1 MTLDYL
7 INEDG
12 SCTCKLC
19 GELTASRTH
28 WYRHKYKVTSSC
40 DCRPSVIT
48 LNIRQVHNVCL
59 FKCDKCEVYFKS
71 KKGYE
76 GHVANRHTPRLLGA
90 DGKVRSKKEM
100 EGLNK
105 VSFTSSLELNL
116 FCSLIH
122 QGHVF

>member
-1 MTLDYL
+1 M
-7 INEDG
+7 
-12 SCTCKLC
+12 
-19 GELTASRTH
+19 
-28 WYRHKYKVTSSC
+28 
-40 DCRPSVIT
+40 
-48 LNIRQVHNVCL
+48 HNVCL

-122 QGHVF
+122 QGHVL

>member
-1 MTLDYL
+1 MTVDRV
-7 INEDG
+7 
-12 SCTCKLC
+12 LC
-19 GELTASRTH
+19 
-28 WYRHKYKVTSSC
+28 VTMPC
-40 DCRPSVIT
+40 
-48 LNIRQVHNVCL
+48 RQVHNVCL

-105 VSFTSSLELNL
+105 VS
-116 FCSLIH
+116 
-122 QGHVF
+122 

>member
-1 MTLDYL
+1 M
-7 INEDG
+7 
-12 SCTCKLC
+12 
-19 GELTASRTH
+19 
-28 WYRHKYKVTSSC
+28 
-40 DCRPSVIT
+40 
-48 LNIRQVHNVCL
+48 CL

-105 VSFTSSLELNL
+105 VSRTSN
-116 FCSLIH
+116 
-122 QGHVF
+122 

>member
-1 MTLDYL
+1 MTVDRV
-7 INEDG
+7 
-12 SCTCKLC
+12 LC
-19 GELTASRTH
+19 
-28 WYRHKYKVTSSC
+28 VTRAC
-40 DCRPSVIT
+40 
-48 LNIRQVHNVCL
+48 RQVHNVCL

-105 VSFTSSLELNL
+105 VSLTSS
-116 FCSLIH
+116 
-122 QGHVF
+122 

>member
-1 MTLDYL
+1 M
-7 INEDG
+7 
-12 SCTCKLC
+12 
-19 GELTASRTH
+19 
-28 WYRHKYKVTSSC
+28 
-40 DCRPSVIT
+40 
-48 LNIRQVHNVCL
+48 CL

-116 FCSLIH
+116 FCSSIH

>member
-1 MTLDYL
+1 MTVDRV
-7 INEDG
+7 
-12 SCTCKLC
+12 LC
-19 GELTASRTH
+19 
-28 WYRHKYKVTSSC
+28 V
-40 DCRPSVIT
+40 T

-105 VSFTSSLELNL
+105 VSLTSS
-116 FCSLIH
+116 
-122 QGHVF
+122 

>member
-1 MTLDYL
+1 MTVDRV
-7 INEDG
+7 
-12 SCTCKLC
+12 LC
-19 GELTASRTH
+19 
-28 WYRHKYKVTSSC
+28 
-40 DCRPSVIT
+40 IT

-90 DGKVRSKKEM
+90 DGKLRSKKEM

-105 VSFTSSLELNL
+105 VSLVSSRAD
-116 FCSLIH
+116 
-122 QGHVF
+122 